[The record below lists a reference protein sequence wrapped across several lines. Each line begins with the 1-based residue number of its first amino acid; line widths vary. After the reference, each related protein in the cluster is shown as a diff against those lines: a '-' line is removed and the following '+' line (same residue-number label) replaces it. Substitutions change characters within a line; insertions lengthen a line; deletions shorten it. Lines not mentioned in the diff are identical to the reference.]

1 MDWGLLSDCAS
12 DGLGHVVDVAAALL
26 RVANATPAETSAD
39 HRDAALEAERDL
51 LRARVCALLPLPPA
65 EYLTEVALGE
75 LAAALTATRLRPGF
89 AALTAAH
96 AIDAWCGH
104 RFIDYFRGDR
114 PPLAPGDPVPVV
126 GFPAPTLAGDDGKR
140 LLRAIGRPTSRPH
153 ALTPEDDRSRRLRLA
168 PPEVAR
174 FRVRLRWAEPH
185 LTPIDASWRFAAA
198 VTNHDLVAEF
208 DCHRYQHGEA
218 RVFYPVAPRDPD
230 DQRAR
235 IHRALAAARASRATA
250 LVVPELTTTKAIVD
264 ELAGSGALAD
274 LPLCALGSYHE
285 PGPGPGHNRCRVFAR
300 GVEIA
305 RHDKFS
311 DYEDPLGHREHLVA
325 DPAAAGLDVLLAA
338 GAAVIVL
345 ICKDALDQR
354 VAGLVAGLA
363 PTLVLIPAMST
374 KTRPFETLAERLADD
389 PQAFCLVASASGEH
403 AAIFGRPGSTPA
415 TPPVVKRNA
424 SDQRVF
430 VFTVDGAEVEV
441 PTLV

>member
-1 MDWGLLSDCAS
+1 
-12 DGLGHVVDVAAALL
+12 VVDVAAALL

-75 LAAALTATRLRPGF
+75 LAAALTATP
-89 AALTAAH
+89 T
-96 AIDAWCGH
+96 
-104 RFIDYFRGDR
+104 
-114 PPLAPGDPVPVV
+114 APGLRGADPQPTRSTP
-126 GFPAPTLAGDDGKR
+126 GAATGSSTTSAATARRYRLAIRCRWSAFRRRPWPATTASACCAR
-140 LLRAIGRPTSRPH
+140 IGRPTSRPH

-174 FRVRLRWAEPH
+174 ASGSAFELGRAAPSRRS
-185 LTPIDASWRFAAA
+185 DASWRFAAA